1 MLEFLSVILW
11 CISVLFFF
19 NDTENSFILI
29 LIAIDNMGVGTYMYG
44 KKDGTKMVVRSCTL
58 YVGSAA
64 MNSLVSILSTED

>member
-1 MLEFLSVILW
+1 LSVILW

-44 KKDGTKMVVRSCTL
+44 KKDGLRW
-58 YVGSAA
+58 
-64 MNSLVSILSTED
+64 